1 MHSAEN
7 TLFNIVKNGLQL
19 QKGSA
24 VLRKTC
30 GVSEG
35 AGPAEQSARA
45 RYSRR
50 DPHVKA
56 EESPRK
62 INLG

>member
-1 MHSAEN
+1 M
-7 TLFNIVKNGLQL
+7 LFNIVQSGPQL

-35 AGPAEQSARA
+35 AGPAEQSPRV

-56 EESPRK
+56 GESPRK
-62 INLG
+62 ISLG